1 MGVVA
6 KGGQQSVRQ
15 QAGGQMENPRPEYAT
30 GTVIHDTITPDGEVV
45 HHHQVFDRG
54 LLTAWE
60 RDDEPGPWA
69 LVRHGDPFDAY
80 PSALPGPAEAAA
92 VTVRVGDQQLI
103 LPPLDDRAS
112 PRWAELPRVPD
123 ATARLRFELT
133 GTPVGPM
140 ALDIRYQD
148 GGRPMCEVVDDW
160 LEPVEGEPAFGAPE
174 MHIVMTWRNYLRM
187 RTGEVTALEGIEEGG
202 QVDARWTLLLL
213 LHGLLQDPV
222 YIDIYR
228 KLPVIPAE
236 LGWWGE
242 VAPYLPDRTSF

>member
-1 MGVVA
+1 MAVVA

-15 QAGGQMENPRPEYAT
+15 QAGGQMENPRPDYAT
-30 GTVIHDTITPDGEVV
+30 GTVFHDTITPDGTVV

-54 LLTAWE
+54 LLSAWQL
-60 RDDEPGPWA
+60 DDGPGPWA
-69 LVRHGDPFDAY
+69 LVRHGDPFD
-80 PSALPGPAEAAA
+80 PFSLRLPGPAEAAG
-92 VTVRVGDQQLI
+92 VTVRVGEEQLV
-103 LPPLDDRAS
+103 LPPLDDGGS
-112 PRWAELPRVPD
+112 ERWDELPTVPD

-133 GTPVGPM
+133 GTPVGPL
-140 ALDIRYQD
+140 ALEIRYQD
-148 GGRPMCEVVDDW
+148 GKRPICDVVEDW
-160 LEPVEGEPAFGAPE
+160 QQPVEGEPAFGAPE

-222 YIDIYR
+222 YVDIYR
-228 KLPVIPAE
+228 NLPVIPTE

-242 VAPYLPDRTSF
+242 IAPYIPERTSF